1 VLLILQVLLNYYCHP
16 RENIRTLDVKNVK
29 SDFLGIKAM
38 LSPKDNYHIIMEK
51 KFLSW
56 FLKQIKTKI

>member
-51 KFLSW
+51 KFLS
-56 FLKQIKTKI
+56 